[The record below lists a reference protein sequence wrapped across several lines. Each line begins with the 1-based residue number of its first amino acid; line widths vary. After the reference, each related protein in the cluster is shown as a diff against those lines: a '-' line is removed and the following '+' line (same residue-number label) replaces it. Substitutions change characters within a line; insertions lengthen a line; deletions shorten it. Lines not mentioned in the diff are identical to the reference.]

1 MKDCIKVENR
11 MRMRKNRRESN
22 LKTAQV
28 TFTFTKCKNT
38 TSIAS
43 KWQHIRIANA
53 PIPISS
59 DRYIQRFERASFT
72 FRFLLIAK
80 ESRIACHDYF
90 SLRIDTA
97 RGGDHDSSH
106 STDNKTLIP
115 RRTTSCLHH
124 APSKQI
130 TFYSPRI
137 SAEYSISNPSRT
149 TPRRSLRDSIIARW
163 VHPGFIRDT
172 RFLIALLNVN
182 DGRWSAE

>member
-1 MKDCIKVENR
+1 
-11 MRMRKNRRESN
+11 MRKNRRESN

-97 RGGDHDSSH
+97 RGEDHDSSH
-106 STDNKTLIP
+106 PTKRLFRVAPLLVCTTHHRNKLRFIP
-115 RRTTSCLHH
+115 RE
-124 APSKQI
+124 
-130 TFYSPRI
+130 FPRNI
-137 SAEYSISNPSRT
+137 LFP
-149 TPRRSLRDSIIARW
+149 TPLEQPRDALY
-163 VHPGFIRDT
+163 VT
-172 RFLIALLNVN
+172 R
-182 DGRWSAE
+182 

>member
-130 TFYSPRI
+130 TNFIPREFPRNI
-137 SAEYSISNPSRT
+137 LFP
-149 TPRRSLRDSIIARW
+149 TPLEQPRDA
-163 VHPGFIRDT
+163 VYVT
-172 RFLIALLNVN
+172 Q
-182 DGRWSAE
+182 